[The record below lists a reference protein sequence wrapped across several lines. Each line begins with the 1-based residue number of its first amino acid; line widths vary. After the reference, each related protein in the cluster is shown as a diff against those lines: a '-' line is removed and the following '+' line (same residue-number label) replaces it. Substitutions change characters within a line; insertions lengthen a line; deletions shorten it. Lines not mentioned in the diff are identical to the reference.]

1 MGHIAKLF
9 FVIRHA
15 KMAGTAA
22 FIADATDNQCRDICI
37 CVFIIYM
44 LSLGGMEALCFLVAG
59 GLVLN
64 KGGLIIF

>member
-1 MGHIAKLF
+1 
-9 FVIRHA
+9 
-15 KMAGTAA
+15 MAGTAA